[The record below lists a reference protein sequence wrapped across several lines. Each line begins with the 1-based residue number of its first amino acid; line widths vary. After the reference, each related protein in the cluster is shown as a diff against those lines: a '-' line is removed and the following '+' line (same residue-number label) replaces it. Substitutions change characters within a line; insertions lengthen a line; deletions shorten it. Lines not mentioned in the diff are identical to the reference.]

1 MKSLIYIALL
11 TVLAGTMTAQAQ
23 SKDPVENKRIV
34 EAKNYVFVAQTASPQ
49 RGRLVNLTTEYDLTI
64 AGDSII
70 AFLPYFGRAF
80 TAPLPGAEG
89 GIKFT
94 STHSAYSVTSKKGK
108 WEIVIRP
115 KDVSDVQELYLDI
128 FDNGSANLRIASVN
142 RSAISYNG
150 YIREGK
156 VKEKRAF

>member
-1 MKSLIYIALL
+1 MKSLIYIALI
-11 TVLAGTMTAQAQ
+11 TMLAGTMSVQAQ

-34 EAKNYVFVAQTASPQ
+34 EAKNFVFSAQTATPQ
-49 RGRLVNLTTEYDLTI
+49 RGRLVNLTSEYDLTI

-70 AFLPYFGRAF
+70 AFLPYFGRAY
-80 TAPLPGAEG
+80 TAPIPGAEG

-94 STHSAYSVTSKKGK
+94 STNSSYSMTPKKGK

-128 FDNGSANLRIASVN
+128 FDNGSANLRVTSVN
-142 RSAISYNG
+142 RSAISFNG

-156 VKEKRAF
+156 ARAKRAF

>member
-1 MKSLIYIALL
+1 MKSLIYIALIS
-11 TVLAGTMTAQAQ
+11 VLAGTMTAQAQ
-23 SKDPVENKRIV
+23 SKDPAENKRIV
-34 EAKNYVFVAQTASPQ
+34 EAKNYVFQAQTATPQ
-49 RGRLVNLTTEYDLTI
+49 RGRVVNLTSEYDLTI

-80 TAPLPGAEG
+80 TAPVPGSEG

-94 STHSAYSVTSKKGK
+94 STSSAYSVTPKKGK

-128 FDNGSANLRIASVN
+128 FENGYANLRVTSTN
-142 RSAISYNG
+142 RSFISFNG
-150 YIREGK
+150 FIREGK
-156 VKEKRAF
+156 TKVKRAF